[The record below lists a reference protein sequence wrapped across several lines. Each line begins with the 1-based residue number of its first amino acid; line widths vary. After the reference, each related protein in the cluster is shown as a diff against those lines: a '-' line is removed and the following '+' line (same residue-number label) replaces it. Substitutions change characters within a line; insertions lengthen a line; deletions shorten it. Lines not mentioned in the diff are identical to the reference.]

1 MLTNAL
7 PPFVFVM
14 RTPTAKTPWDRTVVL
29 AKLVFLEMDT
39 LAKVEE
45 VLWVSLHIYTTN
57 AQLQV
62 KFGLSSSKSWHPWA
76 NLSSIGFI
84 ANMKIRQ
91 VSHCSFLL
99 YYLYQPANLHQQILM
114 NVSAARLPWFGFMYQ
129 YCGILHLLMSPSVR
143 RGWKI
148 LQLCEP
154 VRLVPQVF

>member
-14 RTPTAKTPWDRTVVL
+14 RTPTAKTLWDRIVVL
-29 AKLVFLEMDT
+29 AKLVFLEMDI

-45 VLWVSLHIYTTN
+45 VLCVSLHIYTTN

-62 KFGLSSSKSWHPWA
+62 KFGLSSSKFRHPWA
-76 NLSSIGFI
+76 NLSSVGFI

-99 YYLYQPANLHQQILM
+99 YYLYQPANLYQQM
-114 NVSAARLPWFGFMYQ
+114 
-129 YCGILHLLMSPSVR
+129 LMSVPAASTTAMIWLYVPILWDPSPAHVTIR
-143 RGWKI
+143 T
-148 LQLCEP
+148 
-154 VRLVPQVF
+154 